1 MTGRPPP
8 RRIQRLL
15 VANRG
20 EIAARILSTARE
32 LNIETYASYT
42 SGDDLHTRN
51 AAHAVQLSSPA
62 SYMNI
67 AELIGVAKKHGV
79 DAVHPGYGFL
89 SESPEFARRMW
100 DEAGVVVIGP
110 GWEIL
115 EATGDKL
122 RAKALAVACEV
133 PVLAALQVP
142 TNDVEKVRTFAAEN
156 GYPIM
161 LKAVDGGGGRGI
173 RLVRNESELEPMFRR
188 AVEESPSRQLFA
200 ERAAVEGFRHIEVQI
215 VGDGRDV
222 RHLWEREC
230 SIQRRYQKIVEQ
242 APSSVADREL
252 VGMVIAAALRMAKK
266 INYFSLGTFEFLVN
280 PSTRE
285 FYFLEIN
292 PRIQVEH
299 TVTES
304 ICTSASDLVKVQLLL
319 AQGLPAG
326 LPSMPQSPETQP
338 TQSSLQLRLTAENVQ
353 GDWFLSIGKVTSFQL
368 PVGNGIR
375 VDTHLVNAHPAVVS
389 ADFDSLIAKIVI
401 TAPAWDDVI
410 RKARRALD
418 DTSVS
423 GVKTNIDVLRA
434 IVAHPDFAKGGCDTR
449 WLEANHVS
457 LLKSGEAISAA
468 LRKSVNLSSSP
479 LTSTTSPAALSQTAP
494 LLRPGDAWSVTL
506 SAPSAQGPV
515 QSHLELKR
523 VLRNNFPASLSAE
536 VAYTSSSGKP
546 QPYKLEL
553 SSTSASSSALTS
565 GHRRGSPNNPSHIII
580 PFSGKLVE
588 VCIDEGDVLKPGDV
602 VAVVQQMKMELEV
615 RTSQGGKVGWVCE
628 IEDGEDVAEGVLI
641 AIVEEAEEPSA
652 GKARL

>member
-20 EIAARILSTARE
+20 EIAVRILSTARE
-32 LNIETYASYT
+32 LNIETYAVYT

-51 AAHAVQLSSPA
+51 AAHAVQLPSPT

-67 AELIGVAKKHGV
+67 AELIAVVKEHRI

-100 DEAGVVVIGP
+100 DEAGVVVVGP
-110 GWEIL
+110 GWAIL

-122 RAKALAVACEV
+122 RAKSLAAACEV
-133 PVLAALQVP
+133 PVLAALQTP
-142 TNDVEKVRTFAAEN
+142 TDDVEKVRRFAAEN

-173 RLVRNESELEPMFRR
+173 RLVKTEQDLEPMFRR

-215 VGDGRDV
+215 VGDGQDV

-252 VGMVIAAALRMAKK
+252 VGMVIAAALRMARK

-304 ICTSASDLVKVQLLL
+304 ICASASDLVKVQLLL
-319 AQGLPAG
+319 AQGSPAG
-326 LPSMPQSPETQP
+326 LQSMPQSPDAQP
-338 TQSSLQLRLTAENVQ
+338 SQSSLQLRLTAENVQ
-353 GDWFLSIGKVTSFQL
+353 VDWFLSIGKINSFQL

-375 VDTHLVNAHPAVVS
+375 VDTHLVNGHPAVVS
-389 ADFDSLIAKIVI
+389 ADFDSLIAKIII
-401 TAPAWDDVI
+401 TAPTWDDVV
-410 RKARRALD
+410 RKARRALE
-418 DTSVS
+418 DTSVY
-423 GVKTNIDVLRA
+423 GVKTNLDVLRA
-434 IVAHPDFAKGGCDTR
+434 IVAHPDFAHGGCDTR
-449 WLEANHVS
+449 WLEANQTS
-457 LLKSGEAISAA
+457 LLKSGEEISSS
-468 LRKSVNLSSSP
+468 LRSSVNLSSSP
-479 LTSTTSPAALSQTAP
+479 STSTTSPAALSQTAP

-506 SAPSAQGPV
+506 SAPAAQGPV

-523 VLRNNFPASLSAE
+523 VLRNNFPASLSAD
-536 VAYTSSSGKP
+536 VVYTTSSGGS
-546 QPYKLEL
+546 QPYTLQL

-588 VCIDEGDVLKPGDV
+588 VCVDEGDVLKPGDV

-615 RTSQGGKVGWVCE
+615 RTSHGGKVSWVCE
-628 IEDGEDVAEGVLI
+628 IEDGEDVAEGVLV
-641 AIVEEAEEPSA
+641 AIVEEAEKTSA
-652 GKARL
+652 GKSRL

>member
-1 MTGRPPP
+1 M
-8 RRIQRLL
+8 
-15 VANRG
+15 
-20 EIAARILSTARE
+20 
-32 LNIETYASYT
+32 
-42 SGDDLHTRN
+42 
-51 AAHAVQLSSPA
+51 
-62 SYMNI
+62 
-67 AELIGVAKKHGV
+67 
-79 DAVHPGYGFL
+79 
-89 SESPEFARRMW
+89 
-100 DEAGVVVIGP
+100 
-110 GWEIL
+110 
-115 EATGDKL
+115 
-122 RAKALAVACEV
+122 
-133 PVLAALQVP
+133 LAALQVP
-142 TNDVEKVRTFAAEN
+142 TNDVEKVRRFSAEN

-266 INYFSLGTFEFLVN
+266 VGEKRFLNDVVLDGTVSDWRQINYFSLGTFEFLIN
-280 PSTRE
+280 PITRE

-304 ICTSASDLVKVQLLL
+304 ICTSVSDLVKVQLLL

-326 LPSMPQSPETQP
+326 LPSMPQSPDTQP

-375 VDTHLVNAHPAVVS
+375 VDTHLVNAHTAVVS
-389 ADFDSLIAKIVI
+389 ADFDSLIAKIII
-401 TAPAWDDVI
+401 TAPAWDDVV
-410 RKARRALD
+410 RKARRALE

-434 IVAHPDFAKGGCDTR
+434 IIAHSDFAKGGCDTR

-457 LLKSGEAISAA
+457 LLKSGEAISAS
-468 LRKSVNLSSSP
+468 LRNSVNLSSSP

-506 SAPSAQGPV
+506 SAPAAQGPV

-536 VAYTSSSGKP
+536 VAYTSSSGEPK
-546 QPYKLEL
+546 PYKLEL

-628 IEDGEDVAEGVLI
+628 IEDGEDVAEGVLV
-641 AIVEEAEEPSA
+641 AIVEEAEKPSA